1 MGRTKKPMRLDPGE
15 RCGRSGWL
23 DMLDSMQKGHV
34 VGDSSIYIF
43 LSIHQAIDTYIGP
56 ISWLP

>member
-1 MGRTKKPMRLDPGE
+1 MRLDPGE